1 MSAIGIKIRIS
12 LYSRI
17 SAFNSAKN
25 VGESN
30 LAVRNF
36 MKDHGVNFPVVL
48 DKDRQVLNAYDVT
61 PLPTTFLIN
70 PDGEIVKVVTGEM
83 TERMIH
89 DYMNMIKPEG
99 SS

>member
-1 MSAIGIKIRIS
+1 MMSHR
-12 LYSRI
+12 
-17 SAFNSAKN
+17 
-25 VGESN
+25 
-30 LAVRNF
+30 
-36 MKDHGVNFPVVL
+36 
-48 DKDRQVLNAYDVT
+48 
-61 PLPTTFLIN
+61 LPTTFLIN